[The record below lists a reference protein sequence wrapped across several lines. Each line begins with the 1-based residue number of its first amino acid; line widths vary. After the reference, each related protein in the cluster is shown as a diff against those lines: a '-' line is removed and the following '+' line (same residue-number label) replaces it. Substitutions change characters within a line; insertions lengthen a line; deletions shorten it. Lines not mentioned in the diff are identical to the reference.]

1 MVMTC
6 IVIRVRP
13 SRAVSFF
20 LWSMLTV
27 GAVSGRYFSFPS
39 FDLYEANQQ
48 DEEKETEKS
57 P

>member
-1 MVMTC
+1 
-6 IVIRVRP
+6 
-13 SRAVSFF
+13 
-20 LWSMLTV
+20 MLILFASEPVLIV